1 MTGLLAFAAALAVSS
16 SAPAPKPTASPL
28 PRCFVKVNQPAASV
42 RFNRTNIPANI
53 CVSSCDAA
61 MVGVHREEGQ
71 TVGLAIYTG
80 RHCGEP
86 EKPRAKA
93 NAKTKKP

>member
-16 SAPAPKPTASPL
+16 SAPASKPTASPL

-42 RFNRTNIPANI
+42 RFNRTTIPANI

-61 MVGVHREEGQ
+61 LVGVHREAGQ